1 MSKKINSSER
11 QKGIIAI
18 VILALLYGIF
28 PLIPRYLSTFFLL
41 FQQVYLRLAV
51 AFLLSLVF
59 FRKNIDFQKLKNL
72 PLAEWKL
79 LIFRAFSYYL
89 LGLILYTQAFLLTK
103 ISNVAFI
110 GAIPMTAI
118 LGFLILKERFTIK
131 KALLVVVSFFGV
143 VLVSVKDFSN
153 IFVFGKGELFA
164 LASTFFFSLGLI
176 LRKWHSKILN
186 DREIATFILF
196 FATLFVFVVSLIK
209 NEGPPLGAWP
219 LGAILVLLAGGLL
232 SASVSFLMNY
242 GLSRIDA
249 VLANNIVAL
258 YPVFATLLALIFY
271 KEIPMFRELIGGILI
286 ISSAVLLNRLEIET
300 SN

>member
-1 MSKKINSSER
+1 
-11 QKGIIAI
+11 
-18 VILALLYGIF
+18 
-28 PLIPRYLSTFFLL
+28 
-41 FQQVYLRLAV
+41 
-51 AFLLSLVF
+51 
-59 FRKNIDFQKLKNL
+59 
-72 PLAEWKL
+72 
-79 LIFRAFSYYL
+79 
-89 LGLILYTQAFLLTK
+89 
-103 ISNVAFI
+103 
-110 GAIPMTAI
+110 MTAI

-242 GLSRIDA
+242 GLFRIDA